1 MSIFA
6 IGDIHGH
13 LMALDALLAN
23 IPASPDDTLV
33 FLGDYVNKGP
43 EVRGTL
49 DRLYALNKTR
59 KCIFLRGNHD
69 QIMIDAHHKSSKMTI
84 FESLGGEDTLMSYGS
99 GLTEDVMRYIPE
111 QHWEF
116 LEHMCRNYYQTDD
129 YIFVHGGIRPKVSP
143 KKEKPERLLWTPLS
157 RAAPH
162 KSGKTVIC
170 GHSAQRNGRIADLG
184 HTICIDT
191 GIGKGS
197 LLTCL
202 ELDTFRFW
210 QSNPLGRVSNGT
222 LSRVAVS

>member
-13 LMALDALLAN
+13 LIALDALLAT
-23 IPASPDDTLV
+23 IPAGPDDTLV

-59 KCIFLRGNHD
+59 NCVFLRGNHD
-69 QIMIDAHHKSSKMTI
+69 QIMIDAHHKASKMTI
-84 FESLGGEDTLMSYGS
+84 FESLGGEETLMSYGS
-99 GLTEDVMRYIPE
+99 GLTEDVMRYVPD

-116 LEHMCRNYYQTDD
+116 LEQICRNYYQTDK

-143 KKEKPERLLWTPLS
+143 KKEKPERLLWTTLS
-157 RAAPH
+157 NAAAH

-170 GHSAQRNGRIADLG
+170 GHSSQRNGRIADRG

-210 QSNPLGRVSNGT
+210 QSNPLGRLNSGR
-222 LSRVAVS
+222 LERKDR